1 MSRRKISSES
11 FSSLGSDYLE
21 TSPEE
26 ESECPVARLF
36 WNGSRSPPA
45 PSAAAPAGPPALP
58 PPPPPPAA
66 LAPHAGSRRA
76 PRRRRVNLD
85 SLGESVSRLT
95 APTVRAP
102 TPPPPPPPAAAG
114 VALPKAGGRA
124 AWPGKMGRWRAGQPK
139 GRDGGR
145 ETRVCAVHT

>member
-26 ESECPVARLF
+26 ESECPVARLC

-45 PSAAAPAGPPALP
+45 QAGAATPAAAAGPPLEAAAAAAP
-58 PPPPPPAA
+58 
-66 LAPHAGSRRA
+66 AGSRRA

-85 SLGESVSRLT
+85 SLGESISRLT
-95 APTVRAP
+95 APTVS
-102 TPPPPPPPAAAG
+102 
-114 VALPKAGGRA
+114 ALRPGR
-124 AWPGKMGRWRAGQPK
+124 GQVCV
-139 GRDGGR
+139 
-145 ETRVCAVHT
+145 RVCRRRSGRPARLHWVRKPRERSGKNKKIPRVRHRHT